1 MKEDR
6 SRVSRFMLYMEM
18 ILAAPGK
25 GLHVLLK
32 KCRKRGDIGRA
43 LFLLCTLLL
52 VGIALWLMRK
62 NTLLLLAG
70 GIALAVLAFLSY
82 KAVMKGIAALL
93 LWLEKATGVFAAS
106 FDDCRRILRK
116 RPARRRSRKTP
127 SGNAQQANAP
137 HAGPGQKQEQK
148 KTREQREAERQAWE
162 EAKQKARAEKR
173 YRQTQQK
180 KKRMEEEAERERAKR
195 GGPKATNKQSP
206 RESNEALEEAK
217 SIFNVEI
224 PFTEAEIKEK
234 RNLLIKKYHP
244 DNPEGSE
251 EMCKKINECYAI
263 LYKYAV

>member
-6 SRVSRFMLYMEM
+6 SRVNRFMLYMEM

-32 KCRKRGDIGRA
+32 KFRRRPDIGRA
-43 LFLLCTLLL
+43 VFLFVTLFL
-52 VGIALWLMRK
+52 VGIGLWLMRK
-62 NTLLLLAG
+62 NTLLLLGG
-70 GIALAVLAFLSY
+70 GIALAVLAFLIY
-82 KAVMKGIAALL
+82 KPVLKGISALL
-93 LWLEKATGVFAAS
+93 LFLEAGTHVFAAS
-106 FDDCRRILRK
+106 YDECRKSLK
-116 RPARRRSRKTP
+116 RRSGKSGRK
-127 SGNAQQANAP
+127 AAP
-137 HAGPGQKQEQK
+137 KTEQRAKQPEEEQP

-162 EAKQKARAEKR
+162 EARQKASAEKR
-173 YRQTQQK
+173 YQQTQRK
-180 KKRMEEEAERERAKR
+180 KKRMEEEAEKERAKR
-195 GGPKATNKQSP
+195 GGPKHKKQEP
-206 RESNEALEEAK
+206 HESSAALEEAK